1 MREARLKFLRS
12 QIKFLHYPEMSNFAA
27 DIDFAEKGYDNS
39 IADKRSTYVLFEGSL
54 TEIEIIGNK
63 ILPEK
68 HV

>member
-1 MREARLKFLRS
+1 
-12 QIKFLHYPEMSNFAA
+12 MSNFAA